1 MVGNSLYLVS
11 LLTCLLF
18 LYCGCK
24 STHKNETNKQFIKK
38 MRDKTTK
45 ILFYPAKK
53 NKKILFIL
61 SLMILLPE

>member
-1 MVGNSLYLVS
+1 MF
-11 LLTCLLF
+11 F
-18 LYCGCK
+18 LCCGCK

-45 ILFYPAKK
+45 ILFYPAKR